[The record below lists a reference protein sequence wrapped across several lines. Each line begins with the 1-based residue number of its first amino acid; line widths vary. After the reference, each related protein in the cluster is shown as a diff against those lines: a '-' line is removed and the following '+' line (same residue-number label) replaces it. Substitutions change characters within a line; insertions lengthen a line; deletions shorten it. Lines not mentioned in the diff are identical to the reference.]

1 MDPIKKKTAVILYGY
16 MRTFKDT
23 APHLIKN
30 ILMVNN
36 ADLFIFCYENEGTSN
51 IINMENVNNEKN
63 KNAVKWD
70 SEGGLITESLLRSIY
85 EDFLVEFSINK
96 YNRNFFMEESKNI
109 FSPVLPIERFYS
121 LYWNMSNSVK
131 MLNRYREKNN
141 IEYES
146 VLITRPDL
154 IFYDIVDLSVCDRK
168 KISVPTHGGNFLFG
182 EKPKP
187 YFACYY
193 KNVERG
199 ELIPWNTVVFS
210 DQFIYSSF
218 DNIIKLLTLYENLSF
233 YNKIGVPVCHPETV
247 LYYHLSLSNKIPV
260 NTIDIVYEILRSTTV
275 KVSNELLLAFPP
287 QKDSLDIHSN
297 TKQVNLPVRSLF
309 IRYLKRVA
317 KTILNQN

>member
-109 FSPVLPIERFYS
+109 FS
-121 LYWNMSNSVK
+121 
-131 MLNRYREKNN
+131 
-141 IEYES
+141 
-146 VLITRPDL
+146 
-154 IFYDIVDLSVCDRK
+154 
-168 KISVPTHGGNFLFG
+168 
-182 EKPKP
+182 
-187 YFACYY
+187 
-193 KNVERG
+193 
-199 ELIPWNTVVFS
+199 
-210 DQFIYSSF
+210 
-218 DNIIKLLTLYENLSF
+218 
-233 YNKIGVPVCHPETV
+233 
-247 LYYHLSLSNKIPV
+247 
-260 NTIDIVYEILRSTTV
+260 
-275 KVSNELLLAFPP
+275 
-287 QKDSLDIHSN
+287 
-297 TKQVNLPVRSLF
+297 
-309 IRYLKRVA
+309 
-317 KTILNQN
+317 